1 MVAVPV
7 AGLAGRLET
16 ADSFSA
22 MARTYPDAFVSSVLL
37 AGAGGL
43 LAVWSGFATMQS
55 GAFGRA
61 IAIVL
66 LAAGIL
72 PGALMGKALAVTY
85 VGVPAIYDHWPIV
98 VLAYAGR
105 YGWIGVA
112 VGWFARH
119 TSANEIEAMAR
130 VDGAGSPEVFWWLRL
145 GTAWPALLAAWLVA
159 TGMGL
164 TDLATAPQVAP
175 PQFGLLSVI
184 LVEKFH
190 RFEEQMLVCIS
201 LTMLALPIVAAM
213 LMGFLAR
220 RVLRAQ

>member
-1 MVAVPV
+1 
-7 AGLAGRLET
+7 
-16 ADSFSA
+16 
-22 MARTYPDAFVSSVLL
+22 
-37 AGAGGL
+37 
-43 LAVWSGFATMQS
+43 
-55 GAFGRA
+55 
-61 IAIVL
+61 
-66 LAAGIL
+66 
-72 PGALMGKALAVTY
+72 MGKALAVTY

-112 VGWFARH
+112 VGWFSRH
-119 TSANEIEAMAR
+119 ASADEMEAMAR
-130 VDGAGSPEVFWWLRL
+130 VDGAGSPEVFWSLRL
-145 GTAWPALLAAWLVA
+145 GTGWPALLAAWLVA
-159 TGMGL
+159 TGMSL

-213 LMGFLAR
+213 FMGLLAR
-220 RVLRAQ
+220 RVVRAQ